1 MYAEQQSFF
10 EKIKRVEKLAVILG
24 RLEKRKREGDI
35 YYVEKASDVNL
46 ALDLVLDSQKGIYNG
61 LILFQMMGIFL
72 GQFLLQKILAEV

>member
-1 MYAEQQSFF
+1 
-10 EKIKRVEKLAVILG
+10 
-24 RLEKRKREGDI
+24 
-35 YYVEKASDVNL
+35 VEKASDVNL